1 MTDILYLAFNLA
13 KEIVSLK
20 QWSYVIKLV
29 ENKLISKTKG
39 KNRTTKVPE
48 KYEIN
53 VKMRWTTNI

>member
-1 MTDILYLAFNLA
+1 MTDILYLAFNLV

-53 VKMRWTTNI
+53 VKMRRTTNI

>member
-1 MTDILYLAFNLA
+1 MTDILYLAFNLV

-53 VKMRWTTNI
+53 VKMR